1 MLLLLDDLSIISES
15 HVVIY
20 CAMSLAD
27 LKMRMQVLVEA
38 HQVFKLRLRYSDA
51 FHIAQTR
58 ADTLEF
64 ILSFCHHVRQW

>member
-1 MLLLLDDLSIISES
+1 MLFLLDDLSIISES

-38 HQVFKLRLRYSDA
+38 HQVFKLRLKYSDA

-64 ILSFCHHVRQW
+64 ILSFCHHV